1 MTDEISLKQKAIAL
15 EESFKFRQ
23 ALELYKACEN
33 VLTVEDGSLLRY
45 AKLLFEFQEFQKA
58 KEVFERIILNYRYVN
73 KGLLKMLAEVYEH
86 LGMNEKALL
95 IYQRIG
101 EKRKVFHLQNE
112 QSFLRP
118 NQVYVNKF
126 LELFAG
132 REDVFA
138 VQTENGYYPV
148 RRALSEADVIEHFIG
163 KKTLG
168 IYVLRSDDTVKFAAY
183 DVDVKKE
190 AIGTVEQVLPEC
202 QAVAKQ
208 LLKALESE
216 GLMAYPE
223 LSGNKG
229 YHIWLFFDTAIS
241 AYKVKLVLEKI
252 AAQITLPDSV
262 NVEIFPKQAQTNG
275 GLGNLIK
282 APLGIHRKTG
292 RRCIFLNQQFEEIE
306 QQMDFLLQIR
316 KNSVDLIKKL
326 FREYSTFESEVENHG
341 GNQEKASTT
350 TCQKI
355 NSEKNLTESKRAP
368 KIDEITKKEL
378 RRRIAQ
384 ENDPTLLAAHSC
396 TIISQIIQKID
407 KVAYI
412 DEFEE
417 MILAGTFKY
426 LPNGT
431 AILERLLK
439 KTINYSSERLNKLL
453 ARSGQLPISC
463 EEIKKRVL
471 TTGLALDLSRCTCKF
486 TQILNTP
493 LNYMLPDAYLQHVD
507 EKALTLKLIEKMQ
520 EKATLEQE
528 IQNLKAILASKIN
541 DEIKTE
547 SFILR
552 KLENGEL
559 EIKFF

>member
-1 MTDEISLKQKAIAL
+1 MTDKISLKQKAIAL

-23 ALELYKACEN
+23 ALELYKVCEN

-58 KEVFERIILNYRYVN
+58 KEVLERIILNYRYVN
-73 KGLLKMLAEVYEH
+73 KELLKMLAEVYEH
-86 LGMNEKALL
+86 LGMDEKALL
-95 IYQRIG
+95 IYRRLG
-101 EKRKVFHLQNE
+101 EKRKVLELQNE

-118 NQVYVNKF
+118 NQIYVKKF

-138 VQTENGYYPV
+138 VQTDNGYYPV
-148 RRALSEADVIEHFIG
+148 RRAMSEVDVIEHFIG

-168 IYVLRSDDTVKFAAY
+168 VYVLRSDDTVKFAAY
-183 DVDVKKE
+183 DVDVKKG
-190 AIGTVEQVLPEC
+190 ALGTLEQVLPEC

-208 LLKALESE
+208 LIRGLESE
-216 GLMAYPE
+216 GLIAYLE
-223 LSGNKG
+223 FSGNKG
-229 YHIWLFFDTAIS
+229 YHIWLFFDTTIS
-241 AYKVKLVLEKI
+241 AYMVKFVLEKI
-252 AAQITLPDSV
+252 ATRITLPDSV
-262 NVEIFPKQAQTNG
+262 KVEIFPKQSQTNG

-292 RRCIFLNQQFEEIE
+292 KRCIFLSQQFEEIG

-341 GNQEKASTT
+341 GNQEKTSTT
-350 TCQKI
+350 NCQKI
-355 NSEKNLTESKRAP
+355 NAEKSRDDSKRNP
-368 KIDEITKKEL
+368 KIGEITKKEL
-378 RRRIAQ
+378 RHRIAQ
-384 ENDPTLLAAHSC
+384 ENDPALLAAHSC

-412 DEFEE
+412 DDFEE
-417 MILAGTFKY
+417 VILAGTFKY
-426 LPNGT
+426 LPNGI

-439 KTINYSSERLNKLL
+439 KTINYSAERLNKLL
-453 ARSGQLPISC
+453 AHSGQLPVSC

-471 TTGLALDLSRCTCKF
+471 TTGLALDLSKCTCKF
-486 TQILNTP
+486 PHVLNTP
-493 LNYMLPDAYLQHVD
+493 LNYISPDAYLQHID

-541 DEIKTE
+541 DEIRTE
-547 SFILR
+547 TFIVR
-552 KLENGEL
+552 KSENGEL